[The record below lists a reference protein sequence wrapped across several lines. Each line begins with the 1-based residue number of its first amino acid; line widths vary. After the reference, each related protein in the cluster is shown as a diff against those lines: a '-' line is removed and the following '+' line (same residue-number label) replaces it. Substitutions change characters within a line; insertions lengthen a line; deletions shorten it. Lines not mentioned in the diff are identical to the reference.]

1 MFHKTQHE
9 TISQKYLN
17 NILQSVKQQ
26 AQLCQAESVTEKKLG
41 TATERW
47 PRSKRQCGGLLNN
60 FKKITYDLDLIPD

>member
-26 AQLCQAESVTEKKLG
+26 IQLCQGEVVTEKESWALSQKGAQAAKDNALDSSV
-41 TATERW
+41 T
-47 PRSKRQCGGLLNN
+47 
-60 FKKITYDLDLIPD
+60 FKNAKGP